1 MYAHEPRVSHI
12 QASREHIVSLH
23 QSLNQP
29 HLAVPGK
36 AAQACQAYL
45 VGTANA
51 DGSFTVWVYLHL
63 TETEEGVIFLSENRA
78 LSRDQYPTEEADAQ
92 AFIESMGFMTDNLHF
107 RERPPEEQ
115 EELMRT
121 LPCFRKLTGVKK
133 PAGHGPTKQESLARL
148 LASF

>member
-1 MYAHEPRVSHI
+1 MYAQESRVSHV

-36 AAQACQAYL
+36 AAQACHAFL

-51 DGSFTVWVYLHL
+51 DGSLTVWVFLHL
-63 TETEEGVIFLSENRA
+63 TETEEGVVFLSENRQLEQPA
-78 LSRDQYPTEEADAQ
+78 YAGEEAEAL
-92 AFIESMGFMTDNLHF
+92 AFLESMGFMSDDLHF
-107 RERPPEEQ
+107 RERSAEEQ
-115 EELMRT
+115 DELVKT
-121 LPCFRKLTGVKK
+121 LPCFRKLTGQKK
-133 PAGHGPTKQESLARL
+133 AAAGPTKQESLARL

>member
-12 QASREHIVSLH
+12 QAAREHIVALH
-23 QSLNQP
+23 QSLNTP

-45 VGTANA
+45 VGTGNA
-51 DGSFTVWVYLHL
+51 DGTYTVWVFLHL

-78 LSRDQYPTEEADAQ
+78 LAREQYPAEQAEAL
-92 AFIESMGFMTDNLHF
+92 AFMESMGFMTDDLHF

-115 EELMRT
+115 EELVKT
-121 LPCFRKLTGVKK
+121 LPCFRKLTGQKK
-133 PAGHGPTKQESLARL
+133 SATGPTKQESLARL

>member
-12 QASREHIVSLH
+12 QASREHVVALQ
-23 QSLNQP
+23 QSLNAP
-29 HLAVPGK
+29 HLAIPGK

-51 DGSFTVWVYLHL
+51 DGSFTVWVFLHL

-78 LSRDQYPTEEADAQ
+78 LGRDDYAAEQAEAL
-92 AFIESMGFMTDNLHF
+92 AFLDSMAFMMDDQHY
-107 RERPPEEQ
+107 REKTPEEQ
-115 EELMRT
+115 EELVRS

-133 PAGHGPTKQESLARL
+133 TAAGPTKQESLARL

>member
-1 MYAHEPRVSHI
+1 MYAHEPRVTHI
-12 QASREHIVSLH
+12 QAQRDHIVALQ
-23 QSLNQP
+23 QSLNSP

-45 VGTANA
+45 VGTANH
-51 DGSFTVWVYLHL
+51 DGTFTVWVFLHL

-78 LSRDQYPTEEADAQ
+78 LAREQYNAEQ
-92 AFIESMGFMTDNLHF
+92 AEGLAFLESMGFMADDMHF

-115 EELMRT
+115 EELVKT
-121 LPCFRKLTGVKK
+121 LPCFRKLTGQKK
-133 PAGHGPTKQESLARL
+133 TAAGPTKQELLARL